1 MGCCLVFFVLAGA
14 PRAALFFMWLFTN
27 RLSVALESFW
37 YGVVGFFFLP
47 FTTVVYA
54 LAYAPERGVRGF
66 GWILVAFAF
75 VTDLSV
81 TFGGGKAERQRR
93 IEYS

>member
-1 MGCCLVFFVLAGA
+1 MGCCVVFFVLGGA
-14 PRAALFFMWLFTN
+14 PRFALFLMWLFTN
-27 RLSVALESFW
+27 RLTIALESFW
-37 YGVVGFFFLP
+37 LGVLGFFFLP

-54 LAYAPERGVRGF
+54 IAYQPDQGVRGF

-75 VTDLSV
+75 MADLTV

-93 IEYS
+93 VEYS